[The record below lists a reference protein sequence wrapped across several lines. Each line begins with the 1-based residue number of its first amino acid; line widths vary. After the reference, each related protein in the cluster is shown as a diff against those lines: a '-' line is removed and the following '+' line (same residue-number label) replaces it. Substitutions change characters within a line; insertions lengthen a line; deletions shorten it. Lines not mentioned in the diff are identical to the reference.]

1 MWLVVLLWTASRSLV
16 VGGSFTVDTWT
27 TEKGLPQNSVISL
40 TQAKDGYLWLGTL
53 NGLARFDG
61 VGFSVFDESNT
72 PGLNNSRIVKV
83 FEDSRTNL
91 WVGTET
97 AGVVL
102 VEPNGK
108 VTGVDIGRGSRDG
121 RLMAVVEDQSGAV
134 WLYTADGQLCR
145 YFEKRVDVW
154 NVGTRVP
161 SNCRA
166 LAVEKT
172 GLLWVGTDWSL
183 AALQPSSSGAAAGL
197 PVVQEVSVSRK
208 LDFILPCKKGGYW
221 QIADG
226 RISRQVNGRMEED
239 LGAYPWTNVPVA
251 AACEDDRGQLVVGT
265 YGDGVYWHDAGG
277 GWQKLSGELSHTYI
291 LSLVCDREGSLWV
304 GTDGG
309 GLNRVRRQIFSVL
322 PGSGAFTVQSV
333 ASTSTGDVWFG
344 INGGGMALW
353 RNGVLER
360 FKEAQGPA
368 NPYVRAVLSDHN
380 GQLWSGTYGG
390 GLFQLSSNSFRR
402 APGGEGLDS
411 HISALFE
418 DRTGRLWAG
427 TQNGLGWWSG
437 SRWQALTNPISGS
450 SVQAIAGDL
459 EGGLWVGTYSGGLNH
474 LRDGKV
480 TIYGRTNGLPSD
492 NITSLLLDKE
502 GVLWVGTANGLGRL
516 ANGVWSRFMREDG
529 LPVSNLGYLL
539 EDDHGFIWV
548 GSNAGLMR
556 IRKRDLGD
564 FATGAKSS
572 FFCRLYGKPDGL
584 LSGECTQG
592 SQPAAH
598 RSADGR
604 LWFPTIK
611 GLAVIDPATIA
622 VNSNPPPVIIEAVLI
637 DSHLHGTNSL
647 RSPPPQRVVI
657 PAGREGLDIQFA
669 CLNLAAPE
677 KCRVNF
683 RMFGHENGWT
693 TRDGISRTVH
703 YSKLPPGEYRFQLT
717 AANEDGVRNDE
728 GASLVVVVL
737 PPFWR
742 TWWFIGLV
750 GFVVLGVVAGVVHY
764 VSTQRLQRQ
773 LAGLR
778 QKEALEKERARIAR
792 DIHDQVGASLTQ
804 VSLIG
809 EMLEADKDQPEEVEA
824 HARQI
829 SQTALETTRA
839 LDEIVWT
846 VNPSNDTL
854 EGLINYVCKYAQD
867 YLAVAEV
874 RYRLEVPTPLPA
886 TPISPELRHNVFLA
900 AKEAITN
907 VVKHARAKSAS
918 VRLKLE
924 PGRFSLEIEDDGRG
938 LGGMDP
944 KAAAARNGLRNMR
957 KRMEDVGGSFAIE
970 PGAEGGAVVKL
981 SAPIGTS

>member
-1 MWLVVLLWTASRSLV
+1 M
-16 VGGSFTVDTWT
+16 
-27 TEKGLPQNSVISL
+27 
-40 TQAKDGYLWLGTL
+40 
-53 NGLARFDG
+53 
-61 VGFSVFDESNT
+61 
-72 PGLNNSRIVKV
+72 
-83 FEDSRTNL
+83 
-91 WVGTET
+91 
-97 AGVVL
+97 
-102 VEPNGK
+102 
-108 VTGVDIGRGSRDG
+108 
-121 RLMAVVEDQSGAV
+121 
-134 WLYTADGQLCR
+134 
-145 YFEKRVDVW
+145 
-154 NVGTRVP
+154 
-161 SNCRA
+161 
-166 LAVEKT
+166 
-172 GLLWVGTDWSL
+172 
-183 AALQPSSSGAAAGL
+183 
-197 PVVQEVSVSRK
+197 
-208 LDFILPCKKGGYW
+208 
-221 QIADG
+221 
-226 RISRQVNGRMEED
+226 
-239 LGAYPWTNVPVA
+239 
-251 AACEDDRGQLVVGT
+251 
-265 YGDGVYWHDAGG
+265 
-277 GWQKLSGELSHTYI
+277 
-291 LSLVCDREGSLWV
+291 
-304 GTDGG
+304 
-309 GLNRVRRQIFSVL
+309 
-322 PGSGAFTVQSV
+322 
-333 ASTSTGDVWFG
+333 
-344 INGGGMALW
+344 
-353 RNGVLER
+353 
-360 FKEAQGPA
+360 
-368 NPYVRAVLSDHN
+368 
-380 GQLWSGTYGG
+380 
-390 GLFQLSSNSFRR
+390 
-402 APGGEGLDS
+402 
-411 HISALFE
+411 
-418 DRTGRLWAG
+418 
-427 TQNGLGWWSG
+427 
-437 SRWQALTNPISGS
+437 
-450 SVQAIAGDL
+450 
-459 EGGLWVGTYSGGLNH
+459 
-474 LRDGKV
+474 
-480 TIYGRTNGLPSD
+480 
-492 NITSLLLDKE
+492 
-502 GVLWVGTANGLGRL
+502 
-516 ANGVWSRFMREDG
+516 
-529 LPVSNLGYLL
+529 
-539 EDDHGFIWV
+539 
-548 GSNAGLMR
+548 
-556 IRKRDLGD
+556 
-564 FATGAKSS
+564 
-572 FFCRLYGKPDGL
+572 
-584 LSGECTQG
+584 
-592 SQPAAH
+592 
-598 RSADGR
+598 
-604 LWFPTIK
+604 
-611 GLAVIDPATIA
+611 IDPATIA